1 MMNNENDYIVDYPLS
16 NDIIFVETFSN
27 IKPLHSLISAIL
39 PNLNF
44 NVDDIELSSTTLHS
58 GIDLKS
64 SELDIHFTISN
75 LIDIDL
81 EMQNQRPRYKMER
94 RLLFYL
100 SQILSRSMEK
110 GDNYLGKDCY
120 VICLLNFELFKNDD
134 KCVRTF
140 TLNSEELKIKGASI
154 ITIDLTKMNNCDNI
168 KLKKWIELLNST
180 NLNSFIGVDEGMSEA
195 VDKIRELNNNEETR
209 LRIDRLKRARLHEN
223 TEKLLAREEGR
234 TEGLAEGRAE
244 GEKAKAIAIAK
255 KMKQKNISIEEI
267 IEFTGLT
274 VDEVNNL

>member
-1 MMNNENDYIVDYPLS
+1 MMNNKNDYIVDYPLS

-209 LRIDRLKRARLHEN
+209 LRIDCLKRARLHEN

-255 KMKQKNISIEEI
+255 NLKSMNMLASDIASA
-267 IEFTGLT
+267 TGLT
-274 VDEVNNL
+274 VEEINNL